1 MSGKGSSKQDGL
13 LRIFSRVHALLT
25 PKERK
30 RALLM
35 LGTVV
40 VNSAVEVLGL
50 AAVVPVI
57 GLAVEPKII
66 QRYDYLQRAFEA
78 SSALGVKTETDFLML
93 MAISLVVVFG
103 IKALVGLALTLF
115 QTRFSFSVAHRL
127 SGIMWTYHFSQNLE
141 QLRGSNSG
149 RILSEINGWPQGF
162 ANTFMVGSL
171 RLITEFF
178 VVAVICVGLLAYEP
192 VVLVSVAILVG
203 AGTLLIRR
211 LTDDRLQAYGQI
223 QKERG
228 PQTNAMV
235 TNAVRGFLEVITFRA
250 VEPVR
255 NEYLRT
261 TKLLYRV
268 SSNSSVINSLPAKTY
283 EVLAVMGVSGAI
295 VISLARGTGGEQ
307 FFELLTLMAISA
319 YRIMPTMSRI
329 NGAMMEMRRGMY
341 SMAAMEKGVSAVQ
354 ASSAQ
359 EKLETLELNSPPAIV
374 LEGLTVGYTS
384 LPEPVLSGLNHVFEA
399 GRIHAIVGASGSG
412 KSTLV
417 NAMLGL
423 HPLDAGEIRISDGP
437 GEWVLG
443 TTCTKESWLAELGYL
458 SQQPFFFSGTVRDN
472 LTFRAPGRQV
482 DGPLVADLIERLGL
496 KSCLGESPLE
506 FELNEAGTNLSG
518 GQQQRLA
525 LLRSLQIPT
534 KVLLLDEATSALD
547 VDSRD
552 KVFGLLRERAEAGT
566 LIIIITHDRE
576 MAGMCDEVLDL
587 ES

>member
-1 MSGKGSSKQDGL
+1 
-13 LRIFSRVHALLT
+13 
-25 PKERK
+25 
-30 RALLM
+30 M

-57 GLAVEPKII
+57 GLAVEPEVI
-66 QRYDYLQRAFEA
+66 QRYDYLRQLFEA
-78 SSALGVKTETDFLML
+78 SSAVGVATEKDFLML
-93 MAISLVVVFG
+93 LAVALVAVFG
-103 IKALVGLALTLF
+103 IKAFVGLALTLF

-162 ANTFMVGSL
+162 ADTFMVGSL

-178 VVAVICVGLLAYEP
+178 VVGVICAGLLAYEP
-192 VVLVSVAILVG
+192 VVLVSVAFLVG
-203 AGTLLIRR
+203 AGTVIIRR
-211 LTDDRLQAYGQI
+211 LTDDRLRVYGQI

-261 TKLLYRV
+261 AKLLYRI

-295 VISLARGTGGEQ
+295 VISLVRGTGGEQ

-329 NGAMMEMRRGMY
+329 NGTMMGMRRGMY
-341 SMAAMEKGVSAVQ
+341 VLDAMENGVRAVQ
-354 ASSAQ
+354 AASTQ
-359 EKLETLELNSPPAIV
+359 MELGTLELNRPPNIV
-374 LEGLTVGYTS
+374 LQGLTVGYKS
-384 LPEPVLSGLNHVFEA
+384 LPEPVLTGLNHIFEP
-399 GRIHAIVGASGSG
+399 GRIHAVVGASGSG

-423 HPLDAGEIRISDGP
+423 HPLDAGEIQISEGS

-443 TTCTKESWLAELGYL
+443 KTCTKESWLAELGYL

-472 LTFRAPGRQV
+472 LTFRSPGRVV
-482 DGPLVADLIERLGL
+482 DEPLVDELIERLGL
-496 KSCLGESPLE
+496 NSCLGESPLE
-506 FELNEAGTNLSG
+506 FQLNEAGTNLSG

-547 VDSRD
+547 VESRD

-576 MAGMCDEVLDL
+576 LAGMCDEILDL
-587 ES
+587 EA

>member
-1 MSGKGSSKQDGL
+1 MSGKGNSKQGAL
-13 LRIFSRVHALLT
+13 LGIFSRVHALLN
-25 PKERK
+25 PKERN

-50 AAVVPVI
+50 AAVIPVI
-57 GLAVEPKII
+57 GLAVEPEII
-66 QRYDYLQRAFEA
+66 QRYQYLQQLFEA
-78 SSALGVKTETDFLML
+78 STLVGVTTETDFLML
-93 MAISLVVVFG
+93 MAIALVVVFG

-141 QLRGSNSG
+141 QLRGSSSG

-171 RLITEFF
+171 RLITEIF
-178 VVAVICVGLLAYEP
+178 VVGVICVGLLAYEP

-203 AGTLLIRR
+203 AGTFLIRR
-211 LTDDRLQAYGQI
+211 LTDDRLRAYGQI

-268 SSNSSVINSLPAKTY
+268 SSNSTVINSLPAKTY
-283 EVLAVMGVSGAI
+283 EVLAVTGVSGAI

-329 NGAMMEMRRGMY
+329 NGTMMGMRRGMY
-341 SMAAMEKGVSAVQ
+341 ILDAMEKGVGAVQ
-354 ASSAQ
+354 ESSTQ
-359 EKLETLELNSPPAIV
+359 LELETLELDTPPTIA
-374 LEGLTVGYTS
+374 LDGLTLGYTS
-384 LPEPVLSGLNHVFEA
+384 LPEPVLTGLNHVFGP

-423 HPLDAGEIRISDGP
+423 HPLDAGEIRISDGH

-443 TTCTKESWLAELGYL
+443 KTCTKESWLAELGYL
-458 SQQPFFFSGTVRDN
+458 SQQPFFFSGTVSDN

-482 DGPLVADLIERLGL
+482 DEPLVNDLIERLGL
-496 KSCLGESPLE
+496 RSCLGESPLE

-547 VDSRD
+547 SDSRD

-576 MAGMCDEVLDL
+576 LSGMCDEVLDL

>member
-1 MSGKGSSKQDGL
+1 
-13 LRIFSRVHALLT
+13 
-25 PKERK
+25 
-30 RALLM
+30 M
-35 LGTVV
+35 LVTVV
-40 VNSAVEVLGL
+40 ANSAVEVLGL

-57 GLAVEPKII
+57 GLAVEPEII
-66 QRYDYLQRAFEA
+66 QRYDYLKQLFEA
-78 SSALGVKTETDFLML
+78 SAALGVSSESDFLIL
-93 MAISLVVVFG
+93 MAIGLVIVFG

-115 QTRFSFSVAHRL
+115 QTRFSFAVAHRL
-127 SGIMWTYHFSQNLE
+127 SGIMWMYHFSKNLE
-141 QLRGSNSG
+141 QLRESNSG
-149 RILSEINGWPQGF
+149 RILAEINGWPGAF
-162 ANTFMVGSL
+162 ANSFMVGSL

-178 VVAVICVGLLAYEP
+178 VVGVICIGLLAYEP

-203 AGTLLIRR
+203 LGTLFIRR
-211 LTDDRLQAYGQI
+211 LTDARLKVYGHL
-223 QKERG
+223 QKKWG

-235 TNAVRGFLEVITFRA
+235 TNAVRGFLELITFRA

-255 NEYLRT
+255 NEFLHT

-268 SSNSSVINSLPAKTY
+268 SSNATVINSLPAKTY

-295 VISLARGTGGEQ
+295 VVSLVRGTGGEQ

-329 NGAMMEMRRGMY
+329 NGVMMDMRRNMY
-341 SMAAMEKGVSAVQ
+341 ILEAMEDGVRAEKE
-354 ASSAQ
+354 SSEQIALDYL
-359 EKLETLELNSPPAIV
+359 KLDRPPSIS
-374 LEGLTVGYTS
+374 LKGLTVGYRS
-384 LPEPVLSGLNHVFEA
+384 LPEPVLVGLDHIFVP

-423 HPLDAGEIRISDGP
+423 HPIEAGEILIDDGRE
-437 GEWVLG
+437 EWVLG
-443 TTCTKESWLAELGYL
+443 KTCTKESWLGELGYL

-472 LTFRAPGRQV
+472 LTFRAPGREV
-482 DGPLVADLIERLGL
+482 DKSLVYDLIERLGL
-496 KSCLGESPLE
+496 RSCLGEFPLE
-506 FELNEAGTNLSG
+506 FQLNEAGTNLSG

-552 KVFGLLRERAEAGT
+552 MVFRLLRARAEAGT

-576 MAGMCDEVLDL
+576 LAGMCDEILDL
-587 ES
+587 EV

>member
-1 MSGKGSSKQDGL
+1 MTARGNSKQDGL
-13 LRIFSRVHALLT
+13 LQIFARVHGLLIR
-25 PKERK
+25 KERK

-35 LGTVV
+35 LCTVV
-40 VNSAVEVLGL
+40 LNSAVEVLGL

-57 GLAVEPKII
+57 GLAVEPEII
-66 QRYDYLQRAFEA
+66 HRYVYLQQLFEA
-78 SSALGVKTETDFLML
+78 CRVVGVTTEKDFLIFMSI
-93 MAISLVVVFG
+93 ALVAVFVL
-103 IKALVGLALTLF
+103 KALVGLGLTLF

-127 SGIMWTYHFSQNLE
+127 SGIMWTYHFSQNIE

-149 RILSEINGWPQGF
+149 RILSEINGWPAGF

-171 RLITEFF
+171 RLTTEFF
-178 VVAVICVGLLAYEP
+178 VAAVICLGLLAYEP

-203 AGTLLIRR
+203 SGMMLIRR
-211 LTDDRLQAYGQI
+211 LTDDRLRAYGQI

-228 PQTNAMV
+228 PQANAMV
-235 TNAVRGFLEVITFRA
+235 TNAVRGFLELITFRA

-261 TKLLYRV
+261 TKLIYRV

-283 EVLAVMGVSGAI
+283 EVLAVIGVSGAI
-295 VISLARGTGGEQ
+295 VVSLARGTGGEQ

-329 NGAMMEMRRGMY
+329 DGAMMNMRRGMY
-341 SMAAMEKGVSAVQ
+341 VLDAMENGVRAVQ
-354 ASSAQ
+354 ESAAQ
-359 EKLETLELNSPPAIV
+359 FDLESLELHNPPSIA
-374 LEGLTVGYTS
+374 LQELTVGYTS
-384 LPEPVLSGLNHVFEA
+384 LPEPVLTGLNHVFLP
-399 GRIHAIVGASGSG
+399 GRIHAIVGSSGSG

-417 NAMLGL
+417 NALLGL
-423 HPLDAGEIRISDGP
+423 HPLDAGEIRISEGRRD
-437 GEWVLG
+437 WLLG
-443 TTCTKESWLAELGYL
+443 KTCSKESWLGELGYL

-472 LTFRAPGRQV
+472 LTFRAPSREV
-482 DGPLVADLIERLGL
+482 DESLVDDLIERLGL
-496 KSCLGESPLE
+496 KSCLGDSPLE
-506 FELNEAGTNLSG
+506 FRLNEAGTNLSG

-525 LLRSLQIPT
+525 LLRSLQIST

-552 KVFGLLRERAEAGT
+552 KVFRLLRVRAEAGT

-576 MAGMCDEVLDL
+576 LAVMCDEVLDL